1 MLIIAQHSIS
11 DPEGFWTAAK
21 ENTTNLPATLKLHC
35 VYPSKDQMTGTCIW
49 EANTVQEVQQFVDKY
64 TGKFAKNHCYEL
76 NVKESMGLP
85 EIKQV
90 IAHAN

>member
-1 MLIIAQHSIS
+1 
-11 DPEGFWTAAK
+11 
-21 ENTTNLPATLKLHC
+21 
-35 VYPSKDQMTGTCIW
+35 MTGTCIW